1 MMRNEENINEE
12 KVKYINIQLVA
23 TAGFIIALFIS
34 FVLAYDKK
42 LMLENKKRLFSDE
55 VAQNLALFQTVLV
68 FIISISFLYINYKQ
82 YTIARKTHDNEEQ
95 DLLFQIET
103 SIFAIISAII
113 GLYIVFKNYRKRTL
127 EIAETETL

>member
-1 MMRNEENINEE
+1 MMENNEKINRQ
-12 KVKYINIQLVA
+12 KIKYINIQLIA
-23 TAGFIIALFIS
+23 TAGFIVALFIS
-34 FVLAYDKK
+34 FILAYDKK
-42 LMLENKKRLFSDE
+42 LMLENKKRLFTDE
-55 VAQNLALFQTVLV
+55 EAQNLALFQTILV
-68 FIISISFLYINYKQ
+68 FIIAISFLYINYKQ
-82 YTIARKTHDNEEQ
+82 YTIAKKIHDNEEQ